1 MCLAQIIHTDTGLA
15 DSAADCIRKFS
26 VQQRL
31 LERKISIEDAQSA
44 SEAIEE
50 LMGDRVE
57 ARREYIIR
65 NALDMEDLD
74 I

>member
-1 MCLAQIIHTDTGLA
+1 MEPGRRT
-15 DSAADCIRKFS
+15 
-26 VQQRL
+26 L
-31 LERKISIEDAQSA
+31 LQVSIEDAQSA

>member
-1 MCLAQIIHTDTGLA
+1 MNADDLAQTTMEPGK
-15 DSAADCIRKFS
+15 RT
-26 VQQRL
+26 L
-31 LERKISIEDAQSA
+31 LQVSIEDAQSA

-65 NALDMEDLD
+65 NAVDMDDLD